1 MKDEEYEKFED
12 DSEKFIAMLE
22 GQGVLG
28 WVGMAED
35 GDRMMSFDME
45 KLKDIH
51 PELHEVIM
59 EDINSSIVDLYD
71 KGLVEVEYD
80 EDGAVMSCW
89 IEAIMSKHAAHIQWR
104 DLKDTTQWLQGWK

>member
-1 MKDEEYEKFED
+1 MKDEEYDKFED
-12 DSEKFIAMLE
+12 DSEEFIAMLE

-35 GDRMMSFDME
+35 GDRLMSFDME

-59 EDINSSIVDLYD
+59 EDINSSVVDLYD

-80 EDGAVMSCW
+80 EDLNATFTISDEGKEVLESLGFDVHVEDE
-89 IEAIMSKHAAHIQWR
+89 IDDER
-104 DLKDTTQWLQGWK
+104 NN